1 VIDKINDLRDRFD
14 VQQYGALSI
23 DKERYPLFALKT
35 KNWVEG
41 RPTVLVTG
49 GTHGYEKSGV
59 QGAILFLQTK
69 AEEYSSTFNIIVA
82 PC

>member
-1 VIDKINDLRDRFD
+1 

-35 KNWVEG
+35 KNWVAG
-41 RPTVLVTG
+41 KPAVLITG

-59 QGAILFLQTK
+59 QGALLFLETK
-69 AEEYSSTFNIIVA
+69 AEVYSSTFNILVA